1 MVKGHEY
8 QRSNNGQ
15 GNYTNQG
22 QKPQQE
28 FRAGREN
35 QPVRNI
41 HRDNRESRDNRDSR
55 DGKEIRENRENT
67 PRRDYSNSGAQPRY
81 ASRIRAEETVEDI
94 KVDISRIEKE
104 IQLEIKEIKSMR
116 LGL

>member
-41 HRDNRESRDNRDSR
+41 HRENRDNRDSR